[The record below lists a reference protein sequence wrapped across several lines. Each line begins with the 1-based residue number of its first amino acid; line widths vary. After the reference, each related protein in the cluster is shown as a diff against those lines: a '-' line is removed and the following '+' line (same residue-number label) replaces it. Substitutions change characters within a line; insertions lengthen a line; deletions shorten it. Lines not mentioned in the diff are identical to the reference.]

1 MSRRFPEAF
10 LTSSR
15 LALSVNRSQSDS
27 PRVPPQTLSHR
38 PAAGPVAV
46 FTPEGYE
53 PNYAYPLIVWFHD
66 AGESEQMLRRVMP
79 VMSDRNA
86 LGLALRGER
95 LRRNGFDWAAGLTEP
110 RERSLEAAVRE
121 FKREFNIHTERVVLA
136 GRGTGAVAASELF
149 FARPDWYGGL
159 AMFDAPAEAIAVDLT
174 RREELVGKPV
184 LLDLPLEQL
193 GRGREGAARLVASGA
208 DVTFRRARCG
218 ALRHD
223 TLRHLNRWLMSAVCG
238 VPV

>member
-10 LTSSR
+10 LTCER
-15 LALSVNRSQSDS
+15 LPAPYREEREALRKPS
-27 PRVPPQTLSHR
+27 QTLADR
-38 PAAGPVAV
+38 PQAQPVAV
-46 FTPEGYE
+46 FTPQGYE

-66 AGESEQMLRRVMP
+66 VGESEQVLRHVMP

-95 LRRNGFDWAAGLTEP
+95 PRRNGFDWVAGRTSQ
-110 RERSLEAAVRE
+110 RERALEAAVRD
-121 FKREFNIHTERVVLA
+121 FKREFHVHTERVVLA
-136 GRGTGAVAASELF
+136 GRGTGATAASELF

-159 AMFDAPAEAIAVDLT
+159 ALFDAPAEAIAVDLT

-184 LLDLPLEQL
+184 LLDIPFEQL
-193 GRGREGAARLVASGA
+193 GRGREGAARLAASGA
-208 DVTFRRARCG
+208 EVTVRRARCG
-218 ALRHD
+218 ALRHE
-223 TLRHLNRWLMSAVCG
+223 TLRHLNRWLLGEVCG